1 MISLAQLEKQVVELS
16 EEVGD
21 FIYTESRSFDRGRI
35 EQKTGFNNLVS
46 YVDKES
52 ERRIVS
58 ALQKILPGSG
68 FIGEEGTSIKGT
80 NDYTWII
87 DPLDG
92 TTNFTHGLPPF
103 AISIGLARNGKVE
116 LGIVHEVNLKECFH
130 GSLDTGAF
138 CNGKAIRVSAIDSL
152 SNGLLATG
160 FPYYMFDKMDA
171 YLQIIRKFLDETHG
185 IRRLGSAA
193 VDLAY
198 VAAGRLEGFF
208 EYNLNPWDVAAG
220 TFLVEMAG
228 GKVTDFKNGSNY
240 LFGGELCA
248 ANAGVHAEMLS
259 VIRGKW
265 DS

>member
-1 MISLAQLEKQVVELS
+1 MISLAHLEKQVVELS

-21 FIYTESRSFDRGRI
+21 FIYKESRTFDRARI

-52 ERRIVS
+52 ERRIVA
-58 ALQKILPGSG
+58 ALQKMLPGSG
-68 FIGEEGTSIKGT
+68 VIGEEGTSIKGT
-80 NDYTWII
+80 SDYTWII

-103 AISIGLARNGKVE
+103 AISIGLARNEKVE
-116 LGIVHEVNLKECFH
+116 LGIVYEVNLKECFH

-138 CNGKAIRVSAIDSL
+138 CNGKPMRVSAIDSL
-152 SNGLLATG
+152 SSGLLATG

-171 YLQIIRKFLDETHG
+171 YLQIIRKFLDDTHG

-198 VAAGRLEGFF
+198 VASGRLEGFF

-220 TFLVEMAG
+220 TFLVQTAG
-228 GKVTDFKNGSNY
+228 GIVTDFKNGSNF

-248 ANAGVHAEMLS
+248 ANSGVHAEMLA

>member
-16 EEVGD
+16 EEVGE
-21 FIYTESRSFDRGRI
+21 FIFTESRNFDRSRI

-52 ERRIVS
+52 EKTIVA
-58 ALQKILPGSG
+58 ALQKMLPGSG
-68 FIGEEGTSIKGT
+68 LIGEEGTSIEGT

-103 AISIGLARNGKVE
+103 AISIGLAHKGKIV
-116 LGIVHEVNLKECFH
+116 LGIVYEVNLKECFH
-130 GSLDTGAF
+130 GSSDTGAF
-138 CNGKAIRVSAIDSL
+138 CNGKPIRVSSINSL
-152 SNGLLATG
+152 SNALLATG

-171 YLQIIRKFLDETHG
+171 YLQIIRKFLDDTHG

-198 VAAGRLEGFF
+198 VASGRLEGFF

-220 TFLVEMAG
+220 TFLVQTAG
-228 GKVTDFKNGSNY
+228 GTVTDFKNGSNFLY
-240 LFGGELCA
+240 GGELCA
-248 ANAGVHAEMLS
+248 ANAGVHAEMLQ
-259 VIRGKW
+259 VIRSKW
-265 DS
+265 DV